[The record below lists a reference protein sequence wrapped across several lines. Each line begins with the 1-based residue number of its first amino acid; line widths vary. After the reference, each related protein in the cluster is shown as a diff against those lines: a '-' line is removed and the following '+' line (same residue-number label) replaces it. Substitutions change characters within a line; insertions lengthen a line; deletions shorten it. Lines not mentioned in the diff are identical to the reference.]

1 MDSTQVWP
9 QCCSPFCY
17 PRKVKSFPG
26 EWSALCSAM
35 SPRWHFA
42 KGAGI
47 LQKVFSG
54 KLALCGD
61 TCRGR
66 AADEKREWKK
76 VAVKFA
82 YLFPFGNRL
91 RGRVLSQLVGKK
103 NFCRGPPCFDFRGA
117 LGPPDG
123 GGAITAGVQGTQSHA
138 AASAAPIY
146 CFHLLAFIFASHISC
161 QQHPRP
167 GRPGHKTGSHWPP
180 PPRRLEINIEGWRG
194 GLEARRGGP
203 GQGRDLKNCLQNC
216 LQNCFVN
223 AGGVGVGVETFLPI
237 IGISICLLSV
247 I

>member
-1 MDSTQVWP
+1 M
-9 QCCSPFCY
+9 
-17 PRKVKSFPG
+17 
-26 EWSALCSAM
+26 
-35 SPRWHFA
+35 
-42 KGAGI
+42 
-47 LQKVFSG
+47 
-54 KLALCGD
+54 
-61 TCRGR
+61 
-66 AADEKREWKK
+66 
-76 VAVKFA
+76 AVKFA

-91 RGRVLSQLVGKK
+91 RGRVLSKLVGKNK
-103 NFCRGPPCFDFRGA
+103 FCRGLSCFHFRGA

-167 GRPGHKTGSHWPP
+167 GRPGHKTGSHWPL

-223 AGGVGVGVETFLPI
+223 AGGVGVGVETFLLN
-237 IGISICLLSV
+237 IGISVCLLSLSRNISNPTPTPSPKSKQKSKQKCKQLAQQIATSLWAGRLPGGSKQPRCFLV
-247 I
+247 VKNSFHHKNWEFWHRP